1 MTLPITRSYL
11 SMEAE
16 AADRLPEGAEW
27 HYEPKWDGF
36 RCLAFRDGDVIH
48 LESKSQ
54 KSLTRYFPELVEALT
69 KLKAP
74 AFVLD
79 GEIVITVDGSYS
91 FDDLL
96 MRIHRFATRVE
107 KLSRATPC
115 RFVVFDLLVDEQRKS
130 LVTLPLRLR
139 HQKLASFVSRFARR
153 NATIGLSPSTNDRSV
168 ALKWLATEAGTDGV
182 VAKRDDLPYQ
192 SGERTGM
199 QKIKRQHTA
208 DCVVGGFRY
217 LERKRLV
224 GSLLLGV
231 YNDDGLLDHIGF
243 TSSIRDDDRPQLTRK
258 CERLVHSPGFTGR
271 APGGPSR
278 WSTKRSTEWEPMRPR
293 LVVEVQ
299 FDHFSGDRFRHG
311 TKLLRFRP
319 DKAPRDCTLTAVRR
333 ESGLGR
339 P

>member
-1 MTLPITRSYL
+1 MANVL
-11 SMEAE
+11 
-16 AADRLPEGAEW
+16 
-27 HYEPKWDGF
+27 
-36 RCLAFRDGDVIH
+36 
-48 LESKSQ
+48 
-54 KSLTRYFPELVEALT
+54 LTIR
-69 KLKAP
+69 
-74 AFVLD
+74 
-79 GEIVITVDGSYS
+79 
-91 FDDLL
+91 
-96 MRIHRFATRVE
+96 
-107 KLSRATPC
+107 
-115 RFVVFDLLVDEQRKS
+115 
-130 LVTLPLRLR
+130 
-139 HQKLASFVSRFARR
+139 
-153 NATIGLSPSTNDRSV
+153 LSPSTNDRSV

-199 QKIKRQHTA
+199 RKIKRQHTA

-231 YNDDGLLDHIGF
+231 YNDEGLLDHIGF

-258 CERLVHSPGFTGR
+258 CEHLVRSPGFTGR

-319 DKAPRDCTLTAVRR
+319 DKAPRDCTLKAVRR
-333 ESGLGR
+333 ESGLGH